1 MKFEF
6 PKDFLF
12 GCASSACQI
21 ESGCYEGGKGEDVH
35 QHYAPLMP
43 EKYGDNTDPDRSAD
57 FYHKYPE
64 DIKLMQELGLNA
76 FRFSIS
82 WSRIYPNGP
91 EEVCQAGIDYYSDMI
106 DKLKAAGIVTFFD
119 LWHCDLPYWVIEK
132 GGLVVPEFIDWF
144 TTYAKTCFEAFGD
157 RVDYWSTVNEPDI
170 NVKLAYLTAHTA
182 PFIKDPDLAYKVC
195 HNMILAH
202 YKTVKLYK
210 SLGLKGKIGA
220 VTYVVPFFPASSDPK
235 DIAAA
240 ERYQAEHSGLW
251 LDPMLKGHYPEL
263 LMNWPYFVE
272 KLPTGANE
280 ELRENFIASDFIG
293 VNYYNSGIARYV
305 DDGRFCTQ
313 YADDELLKKDA
324 YGFTISPAGIFDALM
339 YLHKTYPGKEIFIT
353 ENGVS
358 RQKTGDY
365 EAELEDDYRI
375 IYMREHLRGIS
386 RAISAGIPVKGY
398 FHWSFLDT
406 NEIYAGGYKYIFGL
420 VQVRYDTLERFPRK
434 SFSYYQKLISDGF
447 VC

>member
-1 MKFEF
+1 MKFDF

-21 ESGCYEGGKGEDVH
+21 ESGCHEGGKGEDVH
-35 QHYAPLMP
+35 EHYAPLMP

-91 EEVCQAGIDYYSDMI
+91 EEVCRAGIDYYSDMI
-106 DKLKAAGIVTFFD
+106 DKFKAAGITTFFD

-132 GGLVVPEFIDWF
+132 GGLLVPEFIDWF
-144 TTYAKTCFEAFGD
+144 AAYAKTCFEAFGD
-157 RVDYWSTVNEPDI
+157 RVDYWSTVNEPDV
-170 NVKLAYLTAHTA
+170 NVKFAHLTAFTA
-182 PFIKDPDLAYKVC
+182 PFIKDADLAYKAC

-202 YKTVKLYK
+202 YEAVRIYK
-210 SLGLKGKIGA
+210 SMGLKGKIGS
-220 VTYVVPFFPASSDPK
+220 VTYVVPYYAASSDPK
-235 DIAAA
+235 DLAAA
-240 ERYQAEHSGLW
+240 ERHQAEHSGMW
-251 LDPMLKGHYPEL
+251 LDPMLKGHYPEN
-263 LMNWPYFVE
+263 LMNWPWFAE
-272 KLPTGANE
+272 KLPEGANE
-280 ELRENFIASDFIG
+280 QLAEKFVEADFIG
-293 VNYYNSGIARYV
+293 LNYYGYNVVEHVEDGKLCTGIAEN
-305 DDGRFCTQ
+305 
-313 YADDELLKKDA
+313 AEIKKDA
-324 YGFTISPAGIFDALM
+324 YGFTIKPQGLFDIAL
-339 YLHKTYPGKEIFIT
+339 YLNKTYPGKDIFIT
-353 ENGVS
+353 ENGIS

-375 IYMREHLRGIS
+375 AFMREHLCVAS
-386 RAISAGIPVKGY
+386 RAVNAGIPIKGY
-398 FHWSFLDT
+398 FHWTFLDT

-420 VQVRYDTLERFPRK
+420 VQVRYETLERFPRK
-434 SFSYYQKLISDGF
+434 SFKYYQKVISDGF

>member
-6 PKDFLF
+6 PDDFLF

-21 ESGCYEGGKGEDVH
+21 ESGCHEGGKGVDVH
-35 QHYAPLMP
+35 EHYAPLMP

-64 DIKLMQELGLNA
+64 DIKLMKELGLKA

-91 EEVCQAGIDYYSDMI
+91 DEVCQAGIDYYSDMI
-106 DKLKAAGIVTFFD
+106 DKLKAAGITTFFD
-119 LWHCDLPYWVIEK
+119 LWHCDLPYWVVEK

-144 TTYAKTCFEAFGD
+144 VTYAKTCFEAFGD

-170 NVKLAYLTAHTA
+170 NVKLAYSHATTA

-202 YKTVKLYK
+202 YKVVKLYK

-220 VTYVVPFFPASSDPK
+220 VTYVVPYFPYSSDPK
-235 DIAAA
+235 DVAAA
-240 ERYQAEHSGLW
+240 ERHQAEQSGLW
-251 LDPMLKGHYPEL
+251 LDPMLKGHYPEI
-263 LMNWPYFVE
+263 LMNWPYFAE
-272 KLPTGANE
+272 KLPAGANE
-280 ELRENFIASDFIG
+280 ELSENFIESDFIG
-293 VNYYNSGIARYV
+293 VNYYNSATIRYVDNGTFCTEYV
-305 DDGRFCTQ
+305 DDG
-313 YADDELLKKDA
+313 LIKDA
-324 YGFTISPAGIFDALM
+324 YGFAVSPAAIYDVLS

-358 RQKTGDY
+358 RQKSGDY

-375 IYMREHLRGIS
+375 VHLREHLRGIS

-420 VQVRYDTLERFPRK
+420 VQVRYETLERFPRK
-434 SFSYYQKLISDGF
+434 SFGYYQKVISDGF